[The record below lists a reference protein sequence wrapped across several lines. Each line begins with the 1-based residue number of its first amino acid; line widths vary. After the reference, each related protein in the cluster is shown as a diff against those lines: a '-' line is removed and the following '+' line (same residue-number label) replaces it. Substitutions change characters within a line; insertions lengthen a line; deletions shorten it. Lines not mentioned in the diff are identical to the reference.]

1 VAGVPV
7 VLCAN
12 DEVDAA
18 RARAN
23 QLLGHAEYSPNYE
36 RLLGR
41 GDASDVG
48 DLLAAGDEA
57 AVIARLRRFRD
68 AGATDLSVRIL
79 ALGPDRAAR
88 LESWHRT
95 GAFLAGVCPEL

>member
-1 VAGVPV
+1 VAGIPV

-36 RLLGR
+36 RLLEQ

-48 DLLAAGDEA
+48 DLLAAGDEST
-57 AVIARLRRFRD
+57 VIARLQRFRD

-79 ALGPDRAAR
+79 PLGADRAAR
-88 LESWHRT
+88 LDSWHRT
-95 GAFLAGVCPEL
+95 EAFLATVCPEL